1 MIYVFID
8 GSYFVFYRYHA
19 LIKYWRHAK
28 SDDLLVL
35 DDPFK
40 SEEFK
45 QKYIQMIYKTLDELP
60 KKLKLTKQDYR
71 VYLAKDCPRKQIWRN
86 EYLPEKS
93 YKGKRTNNSHIGAFF
108 QLLKSQQVFE
118 NYNNY
123 PLNIL
128 SQDKLEAD
136 DLIALS
142 VQQITDFDKIYIL
155 SQDMD
160 YTQLLHE
167 NIYLFNMRFKN
178 VITDRNSTRNP
189 EKDLFIKC
197 VIGDKSDNIPGVFK
211 RCGKKTAETYYENKD
226 LFKQKLAAENREEQ
240 YTLNRQLIDFTNIP
254 EELQDS
260 FIETYNNLFPL

>member
-1 MIYVFID
+1 MNMIYVFID

-93 YKGKRTNNSHIGAFF
+93 YKGKRTNNNHIGAFF

-142 VQQITDFDKIYIL
+142 IKQLTDFDKIYIL

-167 NIYLFNMRFKN
+167 NI
-178 VITDRNSTRNP
+178 
-189 EKDLFIKC
+189 
-197 VIGDKSDNIPGVFK
+197 
-211 RCGKKTAETYYENKD
+211 
-226 LFKQKLAAENREEQ
+226 
-240 YTLNRQLIDFTNIP
+240 
-254 EELQDS
+254 
-260 FIETYNNLFPL
+260 